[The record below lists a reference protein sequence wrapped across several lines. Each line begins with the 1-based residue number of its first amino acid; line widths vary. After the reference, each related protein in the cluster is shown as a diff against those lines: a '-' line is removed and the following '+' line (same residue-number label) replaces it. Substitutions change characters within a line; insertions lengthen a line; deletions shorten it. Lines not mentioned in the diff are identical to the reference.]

1 MNNNKVNFSYRTTI
15 LGMTIL
21 GVLSSNISAT
31 IFDLPTNGSDIVGN
45 IKKVSSS
52 QLESEDNFL
61 TLSEKYGIGFHELE
75 EANPNASPWSP
86 NYGEIIIP
94 DKYVL
99 PSVRKG
105 IVINLP
111 ELRLYYFPEGSNK
124 VYTFPVGIGKK
135 DWTTPTIKTSV
146 SNKMVN
152 PTWTVPKSI
161 KQEYAQRGESIA
173 DSIPAGPDNP
183 LGKYAMRLGS
193 GSYLLH
199 GSNKKIGVGLRV
211 SHGCIRLFN
220 KDIKLLYDIV
230 PVGTEVTIVNEP
242 YKVGTDG
249 EQIYLEA
256 HKPLSEDKDKFQ
268 YSSGLIKEQLYKLG
282 YSYNIDWNASKYIAN
297 DFRGIPAPI
306 GNVRHVNSYLD

>member
-1 MNNNKVNFSYRTTI
+1 MNTKKIKFSYETTI
-15 LGMTIL
+15 LGFAIFGLLCT
-21 GVLSSNISAT
+21 NISAKS
-31 IFDLPTNGSDIVGN
+31 FDLPTNGGNVVGN
-45 IKKVSSS
+45 IKKVDPN
-52 QLESEDNFL
+52 QLRADDNFL
-61 TLSEKYGIGFHELE
+61 TLSERYGIGFHELE
-75 EANPNASPWSP
+75 EANPNASPWTP
-86 NYGEIIIP
+86 NYDDIIIP

-111 ELRLYYFPEGSNK
+111 ELRLYYFPEGTNK

-135 DWTTPTIKTSV
+135 DWTTPTIKTNV
-146 SNKMVN
+146 THKMVN
-152 PTWTVPKSI
+152 PTWNVPKSI
-161 KQEYAQRGESIA
+161 KQEYAERGDTIA

-220 KDIKLLYDIV
+220 PDIKQLFDMV
-230 PVGTEVTIVNEP
+230 PIGTEVTIVNEP
-242 YKVGTDG
+242 YKIGTDG
-249 EQIYLEA
+249 DQIYLEA
-256 HKPLSEDKDKFQ
+256 HKPLSEDKDNFV
-268 YSSGLIKEQLYKLG
+268 YSKSLIKEQLYKLG
-282 YSYNIDWNASKYIAN
+282 YSYNIDWNATQYIAN